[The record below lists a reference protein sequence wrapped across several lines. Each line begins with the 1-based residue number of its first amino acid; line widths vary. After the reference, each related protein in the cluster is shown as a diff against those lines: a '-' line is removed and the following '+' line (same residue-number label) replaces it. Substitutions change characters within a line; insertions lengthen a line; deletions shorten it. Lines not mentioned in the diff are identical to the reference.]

1 MCDTDEFGKYIS
13 KTRMS
18 NYLSLEQLSEGICDS
33 SSLNRIEHGKRY
45 ANKLTRDRVL
55 GRLGIDGYDYENY
68 VSIKEYRQWEIRMEI
83 LNNISNGNLKEA
95 YQKIKMYSESYD
107 KYCNNNLK
115 MQFCIFAYAQIK
127 KRKGYNR
134 RLGKIF
140 ADALECTV
148 KCSCD
153 MISSKVLSAQE
164 LSFIMDDA
172 YYNRKPERMRIYEQV
187 VEYIK
192 KPYFDVFSRAM
203 IYPKAVVHICRE
215 IFSEQNIPDR
225 QSYVRMLELCSGAK
239 DILGEAKRTYYLWE
253 ISRLLKNI
261 YSYFLKN
268 DGENSGNG
276 VAQEKAEE
284 NQGFMQAFN
293 EAGRLAG
300 ISVKMQDD
308 TYIYKEY
315 GVYCTAD
322 VIYKRSRTLGLTVR
336 QLADGYMIERTLAKI
351 ESGRANPH
359 ATTIKELFKRLNM
372 SAEYSRLEI
381 VTDKVEAK
389 DTIRNFK
396 KKCNS
401 GEYDKAKALLEK
413 LKRNIDLSVP
423 VNKQFVLRA
432 EGYIAF
438 KLKEIGMQEYMQ
450 VAKEALECT
459 IPYECIMNNKG
470 DIFITNEEIMCLNI
484 LMSDK
489 DTERAKAYSDFLQN
503 VFEKNKD
510 EEYWKRQKVYKVLM
524 TNLANVKGSEGE
536 YEYSNNVSK
545 SIISICMME
554 KNLTFLDENFY
565 NWAWNC
571 RQQNEPKQEYIHY
584 LKYSYYIARFFDEDK
599 SAMFYKSR
607 LDEWN

>member
-1 MCDTDEFGKYIS
+1 MCDMYEFGKYIS

-18 NYLSLEQLSEGICDS
+18 NHLSLEQLSEGICDS
-33 SSLNRIEHGKRY
+33 SNLNRIEHGKRY
-45 ANKLTRDRVL
+45 ADKLTRDRML
-55 GRLGIDGYDYENY
+55 GRIGIDGYDYENY
-68 VSIKEYRQWEIRMEI
+68 INIKEYGQWKIRMEI

-95 YQKIKMYSESYD
+95 YQKIKTYSESYD
-107 KYCNNNLK
+107 KYCNGNLK

-134 RLGKIF
+134 RLGRIF

-153 MISSKVLSAQE
+153 MISSKVLSVQE
-164 LSFIMDDA
+164 LLFIMDDA
-172 YYNRKPERMRIYEQV
+172 CYNRKPERMQIYEQV
-187 VEYIK
+187 VEYIE
-192 KPYFDVFSRAM
+192 KPYFDVFSKAM
-203 IYPKAVVHICRE
+203 IYPKAVVNICRE
-215 IFSEQNIPDR
+215 IFMEQNEPDR

-268 DGENSGNG
+268 DGENSENG
-276 VAQEKAEE
+276 VTREQAEG
-284 NQGFMQAFN
+284 NQGFMRAFK

-322 VIYKRSRTLGLTVR
+322 VIYKRRRTLGLTVR

-389 DTIRNFK
+389 DTIRKLKAN
-396 KKCNS
+396 CN
-401 GEYDKAKALLEK
+401 GLEYDKALVLLTN
-413 LKRNIDLSVP
+413 LKGMIDLDIP
-423 VNKQFVLRA
+423 VNRQYIIRTESCIEYDLGLIDKQQHI
-432 EGYIAF
+432 EDI
-438 KLKEIGMQEYMQ
+438 IQ
-450 VAKEALECT
+450 ALECT
-459 IPYECIMNNKG
+459 IPYEKIVYGDELFMTQEESMCINS
-470 DIFITNEEIMCLNI
+470 IFSCGS
-484 LMSDK
+484 SDFDSK
-489 DTERAKAYSDFLQN
+489 KIEFIEYVYKNYSDIN
-503 VFEKNKD
+503 HEWMYDVFMSNIASWCGNEGDYDTSDRLSRELIKNCLIKG
-510 EEYWKRQKVYKVLM
+510 RL
-524 TNLANVKGSEGE
+524 NLVDA
-536 YEYSNNVSK
+536 
-545 SIISICMME
+545 
-554 KNLTFLDENFY
+554 NFY
-565 NWAWNC
+565 NMAWNMKMRGDC
-571 RQQNEPKQEYIHY
+571 AEKDNDYREYV
-584 LKYSYYIARFFDEDK
+584 LFAYYISSFCKKDN
-599 SAMFYKSR
+599 YKQLYSR
-607 LDEWN
+607 KLKE

>member
-45 ANKLTRDRVL
+45 ANKLTRDRML

-68 VSIKEYRQWEIRMEI
+68 VNIKEYGQWKIRMEI

-95 YQKIKMYSESYD
+95 YQKIKAYSESYD

-127 KRKGYNR
+127 KRKEYNR

-153 MISSKVLSAQE
+153 MISSKVLSVQE

-203 IYPKAVVHICRE
+203 IYPKAVVYICRE
-215 IFSEQNIPDR
+215 IFSEQNKPDR

-268 DGENSGNG
+268 DGENSENG
-276 VAQEKAEE
+276 VVQEQAEE
-284 NQGFMQAFN
+284 NQGFMQAFK

-322 VIYKRSRTLGLTVR
+322 VIYKRRRTLGLTVR
-336 QLADGYMIERTLAKI
+336 QLADEYMIERTLAKI

-389 DTIRNFK
+389 DTIRKLKAN
-396 KKCNS
+396 CN
-401 GEYDKAKALLEK
+401 GLEYDKALVLLTN
-413 LKRNIDLSVP
+413 LKGMIDLDIP
-423 VNKQFVLRA
+423 VNRQYIIRTESCIEYDLGLIDKQQHI
-432 EGYIAF
+432 EDI
-438 KLKEIGMQEYMQ
+438 IQ
-450 VAKEALECT
+450 ALECT
-459 IPYECIMNNKG
+459 IPYEKIVYGDELFMTQEESMCINS
-470 DIFITNEEIMCLNI
+470 IFSCGS
-484 LMSDK
+484 SDFDSK
-489 DTERAKAYSDFLQN
+489 KIEFIEYVYKNYSDIN
-503 VFEKNKD
+503 HEWMYDVFMSNIASWCGNEGDYDTSDRLSRELIKNCLIKG
-510 EEYWKRQKVYKVLM
+510 RL
-524 TNLANVKGSEGE
+524 NLVDA
-536 YEYSNNVSK
+536 
-545 SIISICMME
+545 
-554 KNLTFLDENFY
+554 NFY
-565 NWAWNC
+565 NMAWNMKMRGDC
-571 RQQNEPKQEYIHY
+571 AEKDNDYREYV
-584 LKYSYYIARFFDEDK
+584 LFAYYISSFCKKDN
-599 SAMFYKSR
+599 YKQLYSR
-607 LDEWN
+607 KLKE

>member
-45 ANKLTRDRVL
+45 ADKLTRDRML

-68 VSIKEYRQWEIRMEI
+68 INIKEYGQWKIRMEI

-95 YQKIKMYSESYD
+95 YQKIKTYSESYD
-107 KYCNNNLK
+107 KYCNGNLK

-134 RLGKIF
+134 RLGRIF

-153 MISSKVLSAQE
+153 MISSKVLSVQE

-187 VEYIK
+187 VEYIE
-192 KPYFDVFSRAM
+192 KPYFDVFSKAM
-203 IYPKAVVHICRE
+203 IYPKAVVNICRE
-215 IFSEQNIPDR
+215 IFRDQNEPDR
-225 QSYVRMLELCSGAK
+225 QSYVRMLELCSEAK

-253 ISRLLKNI
+253 VSRLLKNI

-268 DGENSGNG
+268 DGENSENG
-276 VAQEKAEE
+276 VKREQAEE
-284 NQGFMQAFN
+284 NQGFMQAFK

-322 VIYKRSRTLGLTVR
+322 VIYKRRRTLGLTLR

-389 DTIRNFK
+389 DTIRK
-396 KKCNS
+396 LKASCN
-401 GEYDKAKALLEK
+401 GLEYDKALVLLTN
-413 LKRNIDLSVP
+413 LKGMIDLDIP
-423 VNKQFVLRA
+423 VNRQYIIRTESCIEYDLGLIDKQQHI
-432 EGYIAF
+432 EDI
-438 KLKEIGMQEYMQ
+438 IQ
-450 VAKEALECT
+450 ALECT
-459 IPYECIMNNKG
+459 IPYEKIVYGDELFMTQEESMCINS
-470 DIFITNEEIMCLNI
+470 IFSCG
-484 LMSDK
+484 S
-489 DTERAKAYSDFLQN
+489 SDFDSKKTE
-503 VFEKNKD
+503 FI
-510 EEYWKRQKVYKVLM
+510 EYVYKNCSDINHEWMYDVFMSNIASWCGNGGDYDTSDRLSREFIKNCLM
-524 TNLANVKGSEGE
+524 KGRLNLVD
-536 YEYSNNVSK
+536 V
-545 SIISICMME
+545 
-554 KNLTFLDENFY
+554 NFY
-565 NWAWNC
+565 NMAWNVKKKGDC
-571 RQQNEPKQEYIHY
+571 DGKDNDYREFILYAYFISSFCKMDNYKELYFKK
-584 LKYSYYIARFFDEDK
+584 LKE
-599 SAMFYKSR
+599 
-607 LDEWN
+607 

>member
-45 ANKLTRDRVL
+45 ANKLTRDRML

-68 VSIKEYRQWEIRMEI
+68 VNIKEYGQWKIRMEI

-95 YQKIKMYSESYD
+95 YQKIKAYSESYD

-127 KRKGYNR
+127 KRKEYNR

-153 MISSKVLSAQE
+153 MIFSKVLSVQE

-203 IYPKAVVHICRE
+203 IYPKAVVYICRE
-215 IFSEQNIPDR
+215 IFSEQNKPDR

-268 DGENSGNG
+268 DGENSENG
-276 VAQEKAEE
+276 VVQEQAEE
-284 NQGFMQAFN
+284 NQGFMQAFK

-322 VIYKRSRTLGLTVR
+322 VIYKRRRTLGLTVR

-389 DTIRNFK
+389 DTIRKLKAN
-396 KKCNS
+396 CN
-401 GEYDKAKALLEK
+401 GLEYDKALVLLTN
-413 LKRNIDLSVP
+413 LKGMIDLDIP
-423 VNKQFVLRA
+423 VNRQYIIRTESCIEYDLGLIDKQQHI
-432 EGYIAF
+432 EDI
-438 KLKEIGMQEYMQ
+438 IQ
-450 VAKEALECT
+450 ALECT
-459 IPYECIMNNKG
+459 IPYEKIVYGDELFMTQEESMCINS
-470 DIFITNEEIMCLNI
+470 IFSCGS
-484 LMSDK
+484 SDFDSK
-489 DTERAKAYSDFLQN
+489 KIEFIEYVYKNYSDIN
-503 VFEKNKD
+503 HEWMYDVFMSNIASWCGNEGDYDTSDRLSRELIKNCLIKG
-510 EEYWKRQKVYKVLM
+510 RL
-524 TNLANVKGSEGE
+524 NLVDA
-536 YEYSNNVSK
+536 
-545 SIISICMME
+545 
-554 KNLTFLDENFY
+554 NFY
-565 NWAWNC
+565 NMAWNMKMRGDC
-571 RQQNEPKQEYIHY
+571 AEKDNDYREYV
-584 LKYSYYIARFFDEDK
+584 LFAYYISSFCKKDN
-599 SAMFYKSR
+599 YKQLYSR
-607 LDEWN
+607 KLKE

>member
-45 ANKLTRDRVL
+45 ANKLTRDRML

-68 VSIKEYRQWEIRMEI
+68 VNIKEYGQWKIRMEI

-95 YQKIKMYSESYD
+95 YQKIKAYSESYD

-127 KRKGYNR
+127 KRKEYNR

-153 MISSKVLSAQE
+153 MISSKVLSVQE

-172 YYNRKPERMRIYEQV
+172 YYNRKPERMQIYEQV
-187 VEYIK
+187 VEYIE
-192 KPYFDVFSRAM
+192 KPYFDVFSKAM
-203 IYPKAVVHICRE
+203 IYPKAVVNICRE
-215 IFSEQNIPDR
+215 IFMEQNEPDR

-268 DGENSGNG
+268 DGENSENG
-276 VAQEKAEE
+276 VVQEQAEE
-284 NQGFMQAFN
+284 NQGFMQAFK

-322 VIYKRSRTLGLTVR
+322 VIYKRRRTLGLTVR
-336 QLADGYMIERTLAKI
+336 QLADEYMIERTLAKI

-389 DTIRNFK
+389 DTIRKLKAN
-396 KKCNS
+396 CN
-401 GEYDKAKALLEK
+401 GLEYDKALVLLTN
-413 LKRNIDLSVP
+413 LKGMIDLDIP
-423 VNKQFVLRA
+423 VNRQYIIRTESCIEYDLGLIDKQQHI
-432 EGYIAF
+432 EDI
-438 KLKEIGMQEYMQ
+438 IQ
-450 VAKEALECT
+450 ALECT
-459 IPYECIMNNKG
+459 IPYEKIVYGDELFMTQEESMCINS
-470 DIFITNEEIMCLNI
+470 IFSCGS
-484 LMSDK
+484 SDFDSK
-489 DTERAKAYSDFLQN
+489 KIEFIEYVYKNYSDIN
-503 VFEKNKD
+503 HEWMYDVFMSNIASWCGNEGDYDTSDRLSRELIKNCLIKG
-510 EEYWKRQKVYKVLM
+510 RL
-524 TNLANVKGSEGE
+524 NLVDA
-536 YEYSNNVSK
+536 
-545 SIISICMME
+545 
-554 KNLTFLDENFY
+554 NFY
-565 NWAWNC
+565 NMAWNMKMRGDC
-571 RQQNEPKQEYIHY
+571 AEKDNDYREYV
-584 LKYSYYIARFFDEDK
+584 LFAYYISSFCKKDN
-599 SAMFYKSR
+599 YKQLYSR
-607 LDEWN
+607 KLKE

>member
-1 MCDTDEFGKYIS
+1 MYEFGKYIS

-18 NYLSLEQLSEGICDS
+18 NHLSLEQLSEGICDS
-33 SSLNRIEHGKRY
+33 SNLNRIEHGKRY
-45 ANKLTRDRVL
+45 ADKLTRDRML
-55 GRLGIDGYDYENY
+55 GRIGIDGYDYENY
-68 VSIKEYRQWEIRMEI
+68 INIKEYGQWKIRMEI

-95 YQKIKMYSESYD
+95 YQKIKTYSESYD
-107 KYCNNNLK
+107 KYCNGNLK

-134 RLGKIF
+134 RLGRIF

-153 MISSKVLSAQE
+153 MISSKVLSVQE
-164 LSFIMDDA
+164 LLFIMDDA
-172 YYNRKPERMRIYEQV
+172 CYNRKPERMQIYEQV
-187 VEYIK
+187 VEYIE
-192 KPYFDVFSRAM
+192 KPYFDVFSKAM
-203 IYPKAVVHICRE
+203 IYPKAVVNICRE
-215 IFSEQNIPDR
+215 IFMEQNEPDR

-268 DGENSGNG
+268 DGENSENG
-276 VAQEKAEE
+276 VTREQAEG
-284 NQGFMQAFN
+284 NQGFMRAFK

-322 VIYKRSRTLGLTVR
+322 VIYKRRRTLGLTVR

-389 DTIRNFK
+389 DTIRKLKAN
-396 KKCNS
+396 CN
-401 GEYDKAKALLEK
+401 GLEYDKALVLLTN
-413 LKRNIDLSVP
+413 LKGMIDLDIP
-423 VNKQFVLRA
+423 VNRQYIIRTESCIEYDLGLIDKQQHI
-432 EGYIAF
+432 EDI
-438 KLKEIGMQEYMQ
+438 IQ
-450 VAKEALECT
+450 ALECT
-459 IPYECIMNNKG
+459 IPYEKIVYGDELFMTQEESMCINS
-470 DIFITNEEIMCLNI
+470 IFSCGS
-484 LMSDK
+484 SDFDSK
-489 DTERAKAYSDFLQN
+489 KIEFIEYVYKNYSDIN
-503 VFEKNKD
+503 HEWMYDVFMSNIASWCGNEGDYDTSDRLSRELIKNCLIKG
-510 EEYWKRQKVYKVLM
+510 RL
-524 TNLANVKGSEGE
+524 NLVDA
-536 YEYSNNVSK
+536 
-545 SIISICMME
+545 
-554 KNLTFLDENFY
+554 NFY
-565 NWAWNC
+565 NMAWNMKMRGDC
-571 RQQNEPKQEYIHY
+571 AEKDNDYREYV
-584 LKYSYYIARFFDEDK
+584 LFAYYISSFCKKDN
-599 SAMFYKSR
+599 YKQLYSR
-607 LDEWN
+607 KLKE